1 MRILVPLAIM
11 AGFAFAIL
19 APLERLDAVLLSRFM
34 DWLLYTLL
42 GAVMLAFVVGAWW
55 WALSG

>member
-1 MRILVPLAIM
+1 M